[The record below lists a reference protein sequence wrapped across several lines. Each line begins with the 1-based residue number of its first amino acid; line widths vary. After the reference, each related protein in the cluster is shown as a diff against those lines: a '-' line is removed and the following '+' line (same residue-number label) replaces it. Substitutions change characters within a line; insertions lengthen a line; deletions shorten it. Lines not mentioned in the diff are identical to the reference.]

1 MKVVSLNVALPEKR
15 RYQGRK
21 IITGGNK
28 RTVSRAML
36 RYENFDGDGQGD
48 QVNHGGPDKAGCMY
62 PMDHYSH
69 WERELGREL
78 APGSMSENLTV
89 CGAVETEVCIGDV
102 FRVGGAIVQ
111 VTQPR
116 VPCSK
121 LAGKNEQRRLV
132 RQVSETGYTGFY
144 ARVLSEGMVDAG
156 DAFERVERHPEQ
168 IPVAAVND
176 ALYERSGDFGFMER
190 LVSMPEFAASGRALF
205 VERLDRMRR
214 QRR

>member
-1 MKVVSLNVALPEKR
+1 MKVVSLNVALPEKQR
-15 RYQGRK
+15 HQGRK
-21 IITGGNK
+21 IVTGGNK
-28 RTVSRAML
+28 RPVSRAML

-48 QVNHGGPDKAGCMY
+48 QVNHGGPDKAVCVY
-62 PMDHYSH
+62 PIDHYSH

-89 CGAVETEVCIGDV
+89 RGAVETEVCIGDV

-144 ARVLSEGMVDAG
+144 ARVLNEGMVDAG

-168 IPVAAVND
+168 ISVAAVND
-176 ALYERSGDFGFMER
+176 ALYERSGGFGFMER
-190 LVSMPEFAASGRALF
+190 LAGMPEFAASGRALF